1 MTMILDGTNGAFL
14 PSWTTA
20 TRPASP
26 ANGLIGYNSTTSQ
39 LDQYVGGAWAS
50 VPTASGASLTTPS
63 FTSTIGVGS
72 ATAASTGAGVTFP
85 ATQSASSNANTLDD
99 YEEGTWTPTDG
110 SSAGLSFTSAEA
122 TYTKIGRFAFFE
134 FQVVYPSTASGVD
147 TRINGFPF
155 NNVDNYEGKPGV
167 CIVSGFTSGFIQ
179 QKQGQGGGYIVTAS
193 GSNVTNSQASTRTV

>member
-1 MTMILDGTNGAFL
+1 MTMIFDGTNGITL
-14 PSWTTA
+14 PSGAVTNTSGAIVGTTDTQTLTNKTLTSPTIA
-20 TRPASP
+20 TPTMTGQATIPTINLTGGQIVFPAS
-26 ANGLIGYNSTTSQ
+26 
-39 LDQYVGGAWAS
+39 
-50 VPTASGASLTTPS
+50 
-63 FTSTIGVGS
+63 
-72 ATAASTGAGVTFP
+72 
-85 ATQSASSNANTLDD
+85 QSASSNANTLDD

-134 FQVVYPSTASGVD
+134 FQVVYPSTGSGVD

-167 CIVSGFTSGFIQ
+167 CIVSGLTSGFIQ

-193 GSNVTNSQASTRTV
+193 GSNITNSQASTKTARGAQYYTTT